1 MPPWSVERPH
11 ASQCALTLSQILAQP
26 PRPLLSKL
34 TSPPSFRPP
43 THPLSVIFAQPL
55 APFSG
60 LSSILPPS
68 GIQVD
73 VPGVYAEYKNA
84 VKALSE
90 RLGEDKWFLGSRSV
104 SLSSAFAY
112 DLIGSTASPQRWT
125 PSCLHIYTPFF
136 PPHIKSGSKSPA
148 LQTLSRGTAG
158 FFIPFS
164 RVS

>member
-1 MPPWSVERPH
+1 M
-11 ASQCALTLSQILAQP
+11 SQILAQP
-26 PRPLLSKL
+26 PKPLLSKF

-43 THPLSVIFAQPL
+43 TRSLSVIFAQPF

-73 VPGVYAEYKNA
+73 VPGVYTEYKNA

-90 RLGEDKWFLGSRSV
+90 RLGEDRWFLGSRSV
-104 SLSSAFAY
+104 SSPFTFFGHNLT
-112 DLIGSTASPQRWT
+112 DSTANLQRWT
-125 PSCLHIYTPFF
+125 PSCLHTYTPFS
-136 PPHIKSGSKSPA
+136 PPHTKFGSKLPV
-148 LQTLSRGTAG
+148 LQTLWHGTAG
-158 FFIPFS
+158 SSTQFS